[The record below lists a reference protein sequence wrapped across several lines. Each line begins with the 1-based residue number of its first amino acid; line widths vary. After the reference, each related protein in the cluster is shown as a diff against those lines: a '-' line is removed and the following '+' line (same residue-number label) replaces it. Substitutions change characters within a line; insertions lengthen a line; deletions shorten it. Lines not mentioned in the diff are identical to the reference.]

1 MVMLMRTLL
10 FPVDNGMGT
19 GLTGDGYA
27 AEYDLWTGKVTW
39 RQASKKNIEKQKAL
53 TSNLFIVASCLSP
66 VTVAGLLMLSRSF
79 PIFDKALTAQI
90 DTYAPIILGVVLFFA
105 FETLMLAIRGRDPLA
120 EREPD
125 LKRQHDYFE
134 KMFDFAIR
142 RNLSSDNLKT
152 PYIAT
157 YFAFG
162 ISLLCIPFSYYVY
175 LNPEQFPNLDYG
187 HLSIL
192 LVTSILISLVPNF
205 LWNVLLKHIIY
216 IKLIR
221 KTKERILKDEN

>member
-1 MVMLMRTLL
+1 MLMRTLL
-10 FPVDNGMGT
+10 FPVDNGLDS

-39 RQASKKNIEKQKAL
+39 RQLGDGKIKRQQKVAAIINL
-53 TSNLFIVASCLSP
+53 IAAAISPLVIMSIIFTAKSLKLFDVDTSTTIY
-66 VTVAGLLMLSRSF
+66 R
-79 PIFDKALTAQI
+79 
-90 DTYAPIILGVVLFFA
+90 YAPLMVGLVFFFS
-105 FETLMLAIRGRDPLA
+105 FELLMLAIRGRDPLA
-120 EREPD
+120 EKEPD

-221 KTKERILKDEN
+221 KTKGQ

>member
-134 KMFDFAIR
+134 KMFDFA
-142 RNLSSDNLKT
+142 
-152 PYIAT
+152 
-157 YFAFG
+157 
-162 ISLLCIPFSYYVY
+162 
-175 LNPEQFPNLDYG
+175 
-187 HLSIL
+187 
-192 LVTSILISLVPNF
+192 
-205 LWNVLLKHIIY
+205 
-216 IKLIR
+216 
-221 KTKERILKDEN
+221 